1 MKILCIHSQGSA
13 LTRGKIY
20 EAVNGNDWA
29 YELYDVANYIIMV
42 AKTDFVCMT
51 TENIKEHL
59 LPLIKLTELLRDD
72 VASDEEL
79 DKANKCIDN
88 LTSALGYLE
97 LLEHE

>member
-20 EAVNGNDWA
+20 EAINGNDWA
-29 YELYDVANYIIMV
+29 YELYDDANNIIMV
-42 AKTDFVCMT
+42 EKENFVCMT
-51 TENIKEHL
+51 TKNIKEHL
-59 LPLIKLTELLRDD
+59 SPLIKLTELLRGD
-72 VASDEEL
+72 VGSNEEL